1 MANALYPKFKE
12 AALQGQ
18 VDLSSGAIKVVL
30 VDLQDYTYNATHQFL
45 SDVPAGA
52 RVATSN
58 AITGK
63 TFTNGTFDSNDPVFA
78 TASGDQSEALVL
90 VVDTGTA
97 ATSRLIA
104 YYDTGVVGLPVT
116 PNGGDINVVV
126 NPSGWFSL

>member
-18 VDLSSGAIKVVL
+18 ANLDSGSVKVLL
-30 VDLQDYTYNATHQFL
+30 VDLQDYTYSGSHQFL
-45 SDVPAGA
+45 SDIPVGA

-58 AITGK
+58 TLTGK
-63 TFTNGTFDSNDPVFA
+63 TFTNGTFNSDDPVFA

-90 VVDTGTA
+90 IIDTGSA
-97 ATSRLIA
+97 STSRLIA
-104 YYDTGVVGLPVT
+104 FYDTGVVGLPVT